1 MLPEYPHKTKIIN
14 SKEYLFDELRKK
26 WIISTPEEIVRQNCW
41 KFLHH
46 EKNYPI
52 SHIAIEKQFEVNNQK
67 KRFDIVVFDKKGNP
81 NLLVECKA
89 PEIAISNE
97 TMHQVLTY
105 QHFFKAKVLI
115 LTNGKNTYC
124 IDINLESKKATYLD
138 QIPFY

>member
-52 SHIAIEKQFEVNNQK
+52 SLMAIEKQFEVNNQK

-105 QHFFKAKVLI
+105 QNFLKAKVLI

-124 IDINLESKKATYLD
+124 IAINLEIKKATYLD

>member
-1 MLPEYPHKTKIIN
+1 M
-14 SKEYLFDELRKK
+14 
-26 WIISTPEEIVRQNCW
+26 
-41 KFLHH
+41 
-46 EKNYPI
+46 
-52 SHIAIEKQFEVNNQK
+52 AIEKQFEVNNQK
-67 KRFDIVVFDKKGNP
+67 KRFDIVVFDKKIP
-81 NLLVECKA
+81 ISLVECKA

-105 QHFFKAKVLI
+105 QHYFKAKILI

>member
-52 SHIAIEKQFEVNNQK
+52 SLMAIEKQFEVNNQK

-89 PEIAISNE
+89 MAI
-97 TMHQVLTY
+97 TMYVVVELGVATTLKLLIIHS
-105 QHFFKAKVLI
+105 QHWFA
-115 LTNGKNTYC
+115 
-124 IDINLESKKATYLD
+124 
-138 QIPFY
+138 